1 MSPTKP
7 MNVAAV
13 IMSTPGTVMSRPIS
27 AEPNARS
34 GDRALHDQDLGAE
47 RGDLAQAALDRDAL
61 IDRQLDLAQPG
72 PPGLAE
78 QVADAGNR
86 RSRCEPARHGS
97 RSWLGCADAPA
108 ARAARSSAATP

>member
-13 IMSTPGTVMSRPIS
+13 IMSTPGTVMSRRIS

-61 IDRQLDLAQPG
+61 IDRQLDWAQPG

-78 QVADAGNR
+78 QVADAGTDGQGANQQAWI
-86 RSRCEPARHGS
+86 SLLARV
-97 RSWLGCADAPA
+97 R
-108 ARAARSSAATP
+108 